1 MFLTFG
7 CFHRDFQ
14 HDGSVIDMSK
24 RKLNRILTMVP
35 TKGDFDINNVL
46 KSVYFFS

>member
-1 MFLTFG
+1 MA
-7 CFHRDFQ
+7 
-14 HDGSVIDMSK
+14 K

-35 TKGDFDINNVL
+35 EKGDLNLLDVL

>member
-7 CFHRDFQ
+7 CFCRDFQ
-14 HDGSVIDMSK
+14 QDGSVTDMAK

-35 TKGDFDINNVL
+35 MKGDFDLNKVL